1 MNSRKSGMKSDST
14 AIQSEGAVGGVGET
28 VGGPLSKEG
37 AIGKHFTDSGAVG
50 GIIHDTL
57 GHGNATRKGN

>member
-1 MNSRKSGMKSDST
+1 MNSRKSGRKANST

-50 GIIHDTL
+50 GTIHDTL
-57 GHGNATRKGN
+57 GHANTTRKGL